1 MMPDFQKP
9 LAVLSL
15 ILAIGLGLMTWKA
28 ERLETSIKL
37 LKAEH
42 KADIAATNIAG
53 DKRLLEA
60 NKKADQLSST
70 LRDTEAELR
79 EVKERKQHEI
89 VKYATNRTCFNAE
102 LVRVLNNGAEAG
114 NNPAGMSKAIP
125 SIDATD
131 EAVATDTDV
140 ALWIANAQEQYNVC
154 TARYHALIDF
164 NPPKPVIP
172 VKHD

>member
-1 MMPDFQKP
+1 MMPNFQKP

-28 ERLETSIKL
+28 DRLESSLKL

-42 KADIAATNIAG
+42 QANLDATEIAG
-53 DKRLLEA
+53 NDRLIKSLQRQVELA
-60 NKKADQLSST
+60 RT
-70 LRDTEAELR
+70 LRETEVELR

-89 VKYATNRTCFNAE
+89 VKYATNRTCLNAD
-102 LVRVLNNGAEAG
+102 LVRVLNSTDTRSDIAG
-114 NNPAGMSKAIP
+114 VPQTLA

-140 ALWIANAQEQYNVC
+140 ARWIANAQEQYNVC

-164 NPPKPVIP
+164 NSPKPIVPI
-172 VKHD
+172 KHD

>member
-1 MMPDFQKP
+1 MMLDFQKP

-28 ERLETSIKL
+28 ERLETRIEL
-37 LKAEH
+37 LKADH
-42 KADIAATNIAG
+42 KADIDATKIAG
-53 DKRLLEA
+53 NDRLIKSLHRQVELA
-60 NKKADQLSST
+60 RT
-70 LRDTEAELR
+70 LRETEVQLQ

-89 VKYATNRTCFNAE
+89 VKYATNRTCLNAD
-102 LVRVLNNGAEAG
+102 LVRVLNGTDTRSDT
-114 NNPAGMSKAIP
+114 AGMSKTLA

-140 ALWIANAQEQYNVC
+140 ASWIANAQEQYNVC

-164 NPPKPVIP
+164 NPPKPIAP
-172 VKHD
+172 IKHD